1 VLGLHGGVF
10 SGPIAIREANITT
23 TPKAIPNPTVR
34 APRENASIRIIAM
47 IAIPVAEVM
56 LTIPATVHQKSQ
68 IRSGQVVLLLMYQT
82 KRIRNPNVKK
92 ISAFMKANQPV
103 IAAQAGNIYMMLT
116 NPTAIS
122 IVPQL
127 FNKTS
132 HTHCWHCKMRKINK
146 ANRPMANQTAAT
158 PSDTHGDENPI
169 PKAKVIDSKNSH
181 CKNLQNDA
189 RPE

>member
-1 VLGLHGGVF
+1 
-10 SGPIAIREANITT
+10 
-23 TPKAIPNPTVR
+23 
-34 APRENASIRIIAM
+34 M
-47 IAIPVAEVM
+47 IAIPVAEVI
-56 LTIPATVHQKSQ
+56 LAIPATVHQKSQ

-82 KRIRNPNVKK
+82 ERIRNPNVKQ
-92 ISAFMKANQPV
+92 ISALTKAAQPV
-103 IAAQAGNIYMMLT
+103 IAVGQTLGSMYMMLT
-116 NPTAIS
+116 KPTAIS

-132 HTHCWHCKMRKINK
+132 HTHCWHCKMRKINN
-146 ANRPMANQTAAT
+146 ANRPMPNQTAAT

-189 RPE
+189 RPTLE